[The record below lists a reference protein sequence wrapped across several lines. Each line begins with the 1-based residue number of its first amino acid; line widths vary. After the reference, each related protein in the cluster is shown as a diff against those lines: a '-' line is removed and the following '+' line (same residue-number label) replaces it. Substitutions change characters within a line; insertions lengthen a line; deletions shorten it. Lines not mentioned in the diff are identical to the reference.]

1 MTPHTIKSCG
11 VRLTVLNKSQQFTE
25 IAWDSFQEFHEFPF
39 MSFLSWVAWVSF
51 LSNISAKGKNLK
63 LLLPVYQENRYT
75 VGIVDFIF
83 KRVTDLV
90 TLSQWTAWKN
100 GCPGQ
105 ELLIQQTL
113 IWTRIGFRS
122 DYFTLARIR
131 VRLFSF
137 WIRIR
142 KWCGSNRMVVTNHT
156 STTYLKYFIFIKC

>member
-1 MTPHTIKSCG
+1 MTPHTIKSRG

-25 IAWDSFQEFHEFPF
+25 IAWVSFQEFHEFPF

-51 LSNISAKGKNLK
+51 LSNISAKGKNCFCLFTRK
-63 LLLPVYQENRYT
+63 I
-75 VGIVDFIF
+75 GIVDFIF

-122 DYFTLARIR
+122 DYFTLPRIR

-137 WIRIR
+137 WIPIR